1 MNKKYLY
8 ITRGISCSG
17 KTTWATNKVKEDLN
31 LFKVNTVDIN
41 RDNIRF
47 NHVSPGSNWRTYKMN
62 QTNENLVTEYAQS
75 FAESAALAG
84 SNIILSDTNLNPKY
98 LKPWIQFASDYD
110 YTIKYVDFDVT
121 IEEAWKRDT
130 LRANGVG
137 HSIIYQQ
144 AKRIN
149 KKYKPNSKLPSAII
163 VDIDGTIADKG
174 TRSPFNWMAVDKD
187 TPRNV
192 IITMVKAVAKEHNA
206 TILFTS
212 GRDSVC
218 RDLTLD
224 WIEKHIGIDKK
235 DINLFMRP
243 ENDFRKDTEV
253 KEEIFWRDLEPNYNI
268 ISAFDDRPC
277 IVRLWN
283 LLEIPNV
290 IAVADPYVEF

>member
-17 KTTWATNKVKEDLN
+17 KTTWATNKVKEDFEIHN
-31 LFKVNTVDIN
+31 VNTVDIN
-41 RDNIRF
+41 RDYIRF

-62 QTNENLVTEYAQS
+62 KTNENLVTGYAQGY
-75 FAESAALAG
+75 ADLAVLNG
-84 SNIILSDTNLNPKY
+84 SNIIISDTNLNPTY
-98 LKPWIQFASDYD
+98 LKPWINFAYKNN
-110 YTIKYVDFDVT
+110 YEIKYVDFTVSV
-121 IEEAWKRDT
+121 EEAWKRDT
-130 LRANGVG
+130 LRPNGVG

-144 AKRIN
+144 AKRIS

-163 VDIDGTIADKG
+163 VDIDGTVADKG
-174 TRSPFNWMAVDKD
+174 DRSPFNWMAVDGD
-187 TPRNV
+187 TPRSV

-218 RDLTLD
+218 RDLTLE

-243 ENDFRKDTEV
+243 EKDMRKDTEV
-253 KEEIFWRDLEPNYNI
+253 KEEIFWKNLEPNYNI
-268 ISAFDDRPC
+268 IGAFDDRPC

-283 LLEIPNV
+283 LLELPNV
-290 IAVADPYVEF
+290 VAVADPYVEF